1 MVGSLPGLSKFF
13 TLWPQALQFPLATLK
28 KYKIGLSANI
38 KCPHVFHC
46 QVDSVAAQAVDRMYY
61 DLLAEQVR
69 GRVDSLLVC
78 TSDVRTCIQ
87 ANGTFLTD
95 MFI

>member
-13 TLWPQALQFPLATLK
+13 TLWPQALQFPLATLR

-61 DLLAEQVR
+61 DLLAEQVP
-69 GRVDSLLVC
+69 GRDKS
-78 TSDVRTCIQ
+78 
-87 ANGTFLTD
+87 
-95 MFI
+95 